1 MARSTSFC
9 AIFGATTLIIA
20 ISRRASLLPTVSIM
34 CAAYRVS
41 RRDWSISM
49 RNSAIHCRVTPCS
62 AMVLPNAVRDIA
74 RWQSDSSVRSASP
87 IVRMQ

>member
-1 MARSTSFC
+1 M
-9 AIFGATTLIIA
+9 
-20 ISRRASLLPTVSIM
+20 LPTVSIM

-41 RRDWSISM
+41 SRDWSISM
-49 RNSAIHCRVTPCS
+49 RDSAIQCRVTPCS

-74 RWQSDSSVRSASP
+74 RWQSDSSVRSARP